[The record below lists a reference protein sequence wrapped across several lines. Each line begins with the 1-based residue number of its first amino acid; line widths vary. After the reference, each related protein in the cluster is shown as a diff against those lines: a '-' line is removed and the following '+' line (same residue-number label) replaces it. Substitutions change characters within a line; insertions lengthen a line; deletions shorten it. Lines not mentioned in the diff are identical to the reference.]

1 MEDPGKRDQDLL
13 IADRRRGT
21 PTVAS
26 RGLSP
31 LQSKKMK
38 PGGIPM
44 LRTSVC
50 LAAMLLVAGALH
62 GASAQTAAPA
72 TTPTPAAKPS
82 KLKLTADRLKEMKAK
97 WNANKGK
104 LAVCRK
110 EVKSKGLAGDD
121 RWFYIE
127 DCMGKT

>member
-1 MEDPGKRDQDLL
+1 MDSEPFRKRNCN
-13 IADRRRGT
+13 
-21 PTVAS
+21 V
-26 RGLSP
+26 
-31 LQSKKMK
+31 
-38 PGGIPM
+38 
-44 LRTSVC
+44 SVS

-62 GASAQTAAPA
+62 GVSAQTAAPA
-72 TTPTPAAKPS
+72 TPPTSAAKPS
-82 KLKLTADRLKEMKAK
+82 KLKLTADRLKEMKAR

-110 EVKSKGLAGDD
+110 EVRSKGLAGDD